1 MFDVS
6 SEYLPMTILSQ
17 FNYFKNNKDTLAGD
31 YAVSPMR
38 RADRR
43 TSDDD
48 NARNNPISRKKEP
61 VSYHELQ
68 QFLMNARADRDE
80 LRQRVVHIQQESET
94 FQLKASEWEER
105 AIQNNELYLEEK
117 QNHQQALC
125 LYNEEKAKA
134 NEWFTKYEEANT
146 QREQY
151 LILYNDEQQNHQQAI
166 CLYNEEKTKAIEWLT
181 KYEEANTQR
190 EQYLTLYNDARE
202 QLKYERRS
210 KASIKGWETRRKR
223 DNDRL
228 KQEIGEMTVLLR
240 ESLVRKDEAVNNLY
254 VLADRMDRIQNLV
267 DSVEEGATN
276 TPISLLQK
284 LKRIWLAIKDILD
297 E

>member
-1 MFDVS
+1 
-6 SEYLPMTILSQ
+6 MTILSQ

>member
-1 MFDVS
+1 
-6 SEYLPMTILSQ
+6 
-17 FNYFKNNKDTLAGD
+17 
-31 YAVSPMR
+31 MR

-43 TSDDD
+43 TPDDD
-48 NARNNPISRKKEP
+48 NARNNPMSRRREP

-80 LRQRVVHIQQESET
+80 LKQRVVHIQQESEA

-105 AIQNNELYLEEK
+105 AIQNNELYLKEK
-117 QNHQQALC
+117 QNYQQAICLYNEEKIKTNEWFTKYEEAATQREQYLTLYNNEQQNYQQALC

-134 NEWFTKYEEANT
+134 NEWFTKYEEANA

-151 LILYNDEQQNHQQAI
+151 LA
-166 CLYNEEKTKAIEWLT
+166 
-181 KYEEANTQR
+181 
-190 EQYLTLYNDARE
+190 LYNDAQA
-202 QLKYERRS
+202 QLRYERRS
-210 KASIKGWETRRKR
+210 KAGIKGWETRRKR

-228 KQEIGEMTVLLR
+228 KQEIAEMTVLLR
-240 ESLVRKDEAVNNLY
+240 ESLARKDEAVNNLY
-254 VLADRMDRIQNLV
+254 VLAERMDRIQNLV
-267 DSVEEGATN
+267 DSVEESTN

-284 LKRIWLAIKDILD
+284 LKRIWVAIKDILD